1 MLTPDRLTDRPP
13 LDAPLLTFD
22 VSEMLAEIEHEP
34 AWETGHR
41 NAMTLL
47 KTPSLRL
54 VLVDLHTGAKIVVHG
69 ANRPMTV
76 QPVRG
81 QLRFKADDHAVTLFP
96 GQVAAIHPGIRQ
108 ELEAMDDCAFLLTL
122 ARNERAPVQQRP
134 RPKTRKRRA
143 AAATVAG

>member
-22 VSEMLAEIEHEP
+22 VAEMLAEIEHEP
-34 AWETGHR
+34 AWASGHR

-69 ANRPMTV
+69 ADRPMTV

-81 QLRFKADDHAVTLFP
+81 QLRLKADDHAVTLLP

-122 ARNERAPVQQRP
+122 VSDGREPDAV
-134 RPKTRKRRA
+134 
-143 AAATVAG
+143 VAG